1 VRDQLRYAAKPPLS
15 EVGLPGTAAGLMP
28 TGAVDPQS
36 RIRGATLW
44 KAPHDHRHGSAQG
57 GAAGPAAPGKA
68 AQ

>member
-44 KAPHDHRHGSAQG
+44 KAPHDHRHGSAQ
-57 GAAGPAAPGKA
+57 AGPAAPGKA